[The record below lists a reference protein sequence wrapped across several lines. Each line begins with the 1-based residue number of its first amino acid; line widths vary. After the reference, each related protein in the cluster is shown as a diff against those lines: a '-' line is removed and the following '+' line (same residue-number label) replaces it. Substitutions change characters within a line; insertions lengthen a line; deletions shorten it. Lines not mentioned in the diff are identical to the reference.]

1 LSDEGLE
8 SFNTGMEDRPWPLES
23 NTTSMGEREREKK
36 LEVLSRQKVELFI
49 QTIQKGVHHI

>member
-1 LSDEGLE
+1 
-8 SFNTGMEDRPWPLES
+8 MEDRPWPLES